1 MIMENELTGKKVF
14 RNYNEFG
21 DSDIA
26 LTLRCL
32 TEQKSLIKL
41 DVQQAEDNLSLLR
54 EDLKKVT
61 QNLKDKKEDLLLNT
75 DFEALKITNQPKRN
89 AYVNKHED
97 VKKIEKE
104 ITDYETHIKEAQKN
118 VQYSQNR
125 YDMITEEQ
133 SNYKLLIRLE
143 ISRRQTAQETVLA
156 EPDLDKL
163 LEAFDNTIKAFEKS
177 SAEEYDSLIT
187 LEDLEKGAE

>member
-1 MIMENELTGKKVF
+1 MIMKHELSGKPVF
-14 RNYNEFG
+14 RNYKEFG
-21 DSDIA
+21 DKDIV

-41 DVQQAEDNLSLLR
+41 DVQEAENNLSILR
-54 EDLKKVT
+54 EDLKGIT
-61 QNLKDKKEDLLLNT
+61 QSLKDKKEDLLLNT
-75 DFEALKITNQPKRN
+75 DFEALNITNQPKRN

-104 ITDYETHIKEAQKN
+104 IKDYKMNITEAQKN

-143 ISRRQTAQETVLA
+143 ISRRQTAQETVLC
-156 EPDLDKL
+156 EGPV
-163 LEAFDNTIKAFEKS
+163 
-177 SAEEYDSLIT
+177 
-187 LEDLEKGAE
+187 DLEQLKEDMDIEMNDFGQGAE